1 MFIALLINP
10 ILCFYHIIINPTP
23 IATPANEIDGIL
35 LARYLNPSKI
45 KKYRII
51 IEDVI
56 NIPWK
61 VILEL
66 YRRIRNNYN
75 KINN

>member
-1 MFIALLINP
+1 MLDIIGLRHIENIN
-10 ILCFYHIIINPTP
+10 ILRVNPTP

-56 NIPWK
+56 NIP
-61 VILEL
+61 
-66 YRRIRNNYN
+66 
-75 KINN
+75 